1 MDDTSWT
8 YQLFETAYRRIMDE
22 DASGTLERIYW
33 NIDMPVSKIVEE
45 MESAGVLIDWRWLR
59 KVTAK
64 LEEEKDVILTR
75 IEARLGYQINP
86 KSVPQVSNVLFGPK
100 EQGFLGLS
108 TKYVPFKEKGGNFA
122 TGSKEIGHL
131 KRADP
136 LVGDI
141 LEWRSKDMLQGSFS
155 EKIADIVIGDPEG
168 RLHAKFNQS
177 GTKIFRFSCVSYDTP
192 VESLRDVSRY
202 PQGVP
207 IQDVKVGDWVYS
219 YDDDLKLT
227 LRKVKNVWKT
237 GTREV
242 VRVHWM
248 KQGHGRVTHGHLDVT
263 PEHPV
268 RKTDGTYV
276 RADLLQSGDRVL
288 ALSRHK
294 AADGYAGIYGTR
306 HGLIPTEHR
315 FVYETL
321 TGRRIPRGSV
331 VHHEDRNKL
340 NNAPENLKLRK
351 VSSHKSEHAS
361 EQWDRLSAAEKAE
374 NIGRLNESW
383 ADPKRKRRHKAQLRR
398 MWKDGKFK
406 KPQGDK
412 HPAYEEITTEWLA
425 EKFAEFGNVTKIRSA
440 YGMNYYRLNEVIERL
455 GFVPGN
461 HTITSV
467 EHTGR
472 VVDVYDLE
480 IEGTHNF
487 IAGEICVHNSSNPV
501 NFQAQPRKKKL
512 IRKSFVGHLPEEIAE
527 IKLITSPEERK
538 RREDMLLMLF
548 GADYSQIELRVAAH
562 LSGDENM
569 IAVYMSPV
577 CVDDAG
583 KPCPAYKVWA
593 CDECDKQ
600 GRKAT
605 KTFTPPDGVET
616 KVCPACG
623 SDAIEHKKQCRHVD
637 IHTRTAED
645 VGVPRNPLA
654 KNLNFGCLYRIGGE
668 RFCQYAD
675 LYDANGD
682 PRIEYSREV
691 IRGWFSAYPGIRPF
705 HLLTEESLK
714 KNGWIAYTI
723 TGRRHRLKQSA
734 MRNEYEAIT
743 QGIQFQ
749 VSGTAQDIIKIAMRN
764 IVRERELK
772 IANSRPAERALWK
785 KYRFLIQVHDE
796 VIGEGP
802 YALRF
807 EIKDLIERNMNGAA
821 KLRVPLESTAK
832 FGQTWDDIH

>member
-1 MDDTSWT
+1 MVIATKPVAQVNPIAIGDISVDEFVAEAVARGIFVFDLETTGFDPKVDRIEGIALYIPPVNIVDEIGLLFNKEDGRAPGTVRAGREIRAWFPFVDNTFRALVHDGDPDKKPWYQNLRPPMNQMEVMEKLRPLFEEHTKVIAIAHNAKFDSAFMIHSPGTDRGFRFLNRLADSLLLDFLGDENEKVYGLKQRVKLLLGHDMTTYEDVQKYKRQIALPFMADKIKPLGAYAMDDTSWT

-75 IEARLGYQINP
+75 IETRLGYQINP

-100 EQGFLGLS
+100 DQGFLGLS

-331 VHHEDRNKL
+331 VPL
-340 NNAPENLKLRK
+340 PL
-351 VSSHKSEHAS
+351 
-361 EQWDRLSAAEKAE
+361 
-374 NIGRLNESW
+374 
-383 ADPKRKRRHKAQLRR
+383 
-398 MWKDGKFK
+398 
-406 KPQGDK
+406 
-412 HPAYEEITTEWLA
+412 ITT
-425 EKFAEFGNVTKIRSA
+425 RSRS
-440 YGMNYYRLNEVIERL
+440 Y
-455 GFVPGN
+455 
-461 HTITSV
+461 
-467 EHTGR
+467 
-472 VVDVYDLE
+472 
-480 IEGTHNF
+480 
-487 IAGEICVHNSSNPV
+487 
-501 NFQAQPRKKKL
+501 
-512 IRKSFVGHLPEEIAE
+512 
-527 IKLITSPEERK
+527 
-538 RREDMLLMLF
+538 
-548 GADYSQIELRVAAH
+548 
-562 LSGDENM
+562 
-569 IAVYMSPV
+569 
-577 CVDDAG
+577 
-583 KPCPAYKVWA
+583 
-593 CDECDKQ
+593 
-600 GRKAT
+600 
-605 KTFTPPDGVET
+605 
-616 KVCPACG
+616 
-623 SDAIEHKKQCRHVD
+623 
-637 IHTRTAED
+637 
-645 VGVPRNPLA
+645 
-654 KNLNFGCLYRIGGE
+654 
-668 RFCQYAD
+668 
-675 LYDANGD
+675 
-682 PRIEYSREV
+682 
-691 IRGWFSAYPGIRPF
+691 
-705 HLLTEESLK
+705 
-714 KNGWIAYTI
+714 
-723 TGRRHRLKQSA
+723 
-734 MRNEYEAIT
+734 
-743 QGIQFQ
+743 
-749 VSGTAQDIIKIAMRN
+749 
-764 IVRERELK
+764 
-772 IANSRPAERALWK
+772 
-785 KYRFLIQVHDE
+785 
-796 VIGEGP
+796 
-802 YALRF
+802 
-807 EIKDLIERNMNGAA
+807 
-821 KLRVPLESTAK
+821 
-832 FGQTWDDIH
+832 

>member
-1 MDDTSWT
+1 MPVPVQPTDLGDISPQEFVREAADRGIFVFDLETTGLDPKIDRIEGIALYIPERNIVDEIGLLHNKEDGRAAGTVRAGREIRAWFPFVDNTFRALVHDGDATKKPWYTNLRPPMNQVEVMETLRPLFEEHTKTVAIAHNSKFDSAFMIHSPGTDRGFRFDNRLADSLLLDFLGDENEKVYGLKQRVKLLLGHDMTTYEDVQKYKRQIALPFMADKIKPLGAYAMEDTSWT

-59 KVTAK
+59 KVTSK
-64 LEEEKDVILTR
+64 LEEEKDAILNR

-100 EQGFLGLS
+100 DQGFLGLS

-131 KRADP
+131 KRADK

-141 LEWRSKDMLQGSFS
+141 LDWRSKDMLQGSYS
-155 EKIADIVIGDPEG
+155 EKIADIVIADPEG

-177 GTKIFRFSCVSYDTP
+177 GTKIFRFS
-192 VESLRDVSRY
+192 
-202 PQGVP
+202 
-207 IQDVKVGDWVYS
+207 
-219 YDDDLKLT
+219 
-227 LRKVKNVWKT
+227 
-237 GTREV
+237 
-242 VRVHWM
+242 
-248 KQGHGRVTHGHLDVT
+248 
-263 PEHPV
+263 
-268 RKTDGTYV
+268 
-276 RADLLQSGDRVL
+276 
-288 ALSRHK
+288 
-294 AADGYAGIYGTR
+294 
-306 HGLIPTEHR
+306 
-315 FVYETL
+315 
-321 TGRRIPRGSV
+321 
-331 VHHEDRNKL
+331 
-340 NNAPENLKLRK
+340 
-351 VSSHKSEHAS
+351 
-361 EQWDRLSAAEKAE
+361 
-374 NIGRLNESW
+374 
-383 ADPKRKRRHKAQLRR
+383 
-398 MWKDGKFK
+398 
-406 KPQGDK
+406 
-412 HPAYEEITTEWLA
+412 
-425 EKFAEFGNVTKIRSA
+425 
-440 YGMNYYRLNEVIERL
+440 
-455 GFVPGN
+455 
-461 HTITSV
+461 
-467 EHTGR
+467 
-472 VVDVYDLE
+472 
-480 IEGTHNF
+480 
-487 IAGEICVHNSSNPV
+487 SSNPV

-512 IRKSFVGHLPEEIAE
+512 IRKAFVGHLPEEIAE
-527 IKLITSPEERK
+527 IKLITSPEEKK

-569 IAVYMSPV
+569 TAVYMSPV

-600 GRKAT
+600 GRKET
-605 KTFTPPDGVET
+605 KTFTPPDDQET
-616 KVCPACG
+616 KLCPACG

-682 PRIEYSREV
+682 PRVEYSREV

-764 IVRERELK
+764 IVRERETK

-785 KYRFLIQVHDE
+785 KYRQLIQVHDE
-796 VIGEGP
+796 LIGEGP
-802 YALRF
+802 YALRY
-807 EIKDLIERNMNGAA
+807 EIKDLIERNMKGAA

-832 FGQTWDDIH
+832 FGACWDDVH

>member
-1 MDDTSWT
+1 MVIATKPVAQVNPIAIGDISVDEFVAEAVARGIFVFDLETTGFDPKVDRIEGIALYIPPINVVDEIGLLFNKEDGRAPGTVRAGREIRAWFPFVDNTFRALVHDGDPDKKPWYQNLRPPMNQMEVMEKLRPLFEEHTKVIAIAHNAKFDSAFMIHSPGTDRGFRFLNRLADSLLLDFLGDENEKVYGLKQRVKLLLGHDMTTYEDVQKYKRQIALPFMADKIKPLGAYAMDDTSWT

-64 LEEEKDVILTR
+64 LEEEKDVILNR

-100 EQGFLGLS
+100 DQGFLGLS

-177 GTKIFRFSCVSYDTP
+177 GTKIFRFS
-192 VESLRDVSRY
+192 
-202 PQGVP
+202 
-207 IQDVKVGDWVYS
+207 
-219 YDDDLKLT
+219 
-227 LRKVKNVWKT
+227 
-237 GTREV
+237 
-242 VRVHWM
+242 
-248 KQGHGRVTHGHLDVT
+248 
-263 PEHPV
+263 
-268 RKTDGTYV
+268 
-276 RADLLQSGDRVL
+276 
-288 ALSRHK
+288 
-294 AADGYAGIYGTR
+294 
-306 HGLIPTEHR
+306 
-315 FVYETL
+315 
-321 TGRRIPRGSV
+321 
-331 VHHEDRNKL
+331 
-340 NNAPENLKLRK
+340 
-351 VSSHKSEHAS
+351 
-361 EQWDRLSAAEKAE
+361 
-374 NIGRLNESW
+374 
-383 ADPKRKRRHKAQLRR
+383 
-398 MWKDGKFK
+398 
-406 KPQGDK
+406 
-412 HPAYEEITTEWLA
+412 
-425 EKFAEFGNVTKIRSA
+425 
-440 YGMNYYRLNEVIERL
+440 
-455 GFVPGN
+455 
-461 HTITSV
+461 
-467 EHTGR
+467 
-472 VVDVYDLE
+472 
-480 IEGTHNF
+480 
-487 IAGEICVHNSSNPV
+487 SSNPV

-527 IKLITSPEERK
+527 IKLITTPEERK

-616 KVCPACG
+616 KVCPTCG

-785 KYRFLIQVHDE
+785 KYRQLIQVHDE

-802 YALRF
+802 YALRY
-807 EIKDLIERNMNGAA
+807 EIKDLIERNMKGAA
-821 KLRVPLESTAK
+821 KLRVPLESMAK
-832 FGQTWDDIH
+832 FGACWDDIH